1 MRLVDR
7 YLLSIN
13 KYWTSTLNNVP
24 VEKNSVFFSH
34 FYNSLIL
41 ISWMQELLF
50 LWFWRWSNS
59 CYICSVCLRDQYN
72 LIFCNPMDCSPSGS
86 SVLGTFQARI
96 QESLPFPSPIFV
108 VLKECHQ
115 CCLLFVLLLS
125 LIFIRV

>member
-13 KYWTSTLNNVP
+13 KYWTSTLNNLP

-50 LWFWRWSNS
+50 LWFWRWGNS

-72 LIFCNPMDCSPSGS
+72 LTLCNPMDCSSSGS

-96 QESLPFPSPIFV
+96 QESVAISFSNICCIERMSSILSFV
-108 VLKECHQ
+108 CA
-115 CCLLFVLLLS
+115 FT
-125 LIFIRV
+125 FINIY